1 MTKEAVKLCTDALLH
16 PFEGYHKKLPNGDCQ
31 SYPDPASPLGRGLV
45 TKAQAAQMT
54 PEQLLKAGH
63 PWTIGWGTTGPDIV
77 PGLVWTR
84 QQADERFEAM
94 LSKFIAGALSLSP
107 NLINEPPRR
116 LAAII
121 SFCYNCGLG
130 NYRIS
135 TLRKRVNESDW
146 ESAYHEIQKWN
157 KAQGIVLPG
166 LTRRR
171 LAEGNFLR

>member
-1 MTKEAVKLCTDALLH
+1 MKEAIELCTHALLH
-16 PFEGYHKKLPNGDCQ
+16 PFEGYHRRLPNGDCE
-31 SYPDPASPLGRGLV
+31 SYPDPASPLARGV
-45 TKAQAAQMT
+45 FTKLEVQQMT
-54 PEQLLKAGH
+54 PDQLLKAGH

-84 QQADERFEAM
+84 EQCDKRFENM
-94 LSKFIAGALSLSP
+94 LNKFVQGAITLSP
-107 NLINEPPRR
+107 DLVTEPPRR

-135 TLRKRVNESDW
+135 TLRRRVNEGDW
-146 ESAYHEIQKWN
+146 EDAYYQIQKWN
-157 KAQGIVLPG
+157 KAQGMVLPG

-171 LAEGNFLR
+171 LAEAQFLR

>member
-1 MTKEAVKLCTDALLH
+1 MIKEAVKLCTDALLH
-16 PFEGYHKKLPNGDCQ
+16 PFEGYHKKMSNGDCE

-45 TKAQAAQMT
+45 SKAQAAAMT

-84 QQADERFEAM
+84 QQADERFESL
-94 LSKFIAGALSLSP
+94 LSKFVAGALSLSP
-107 NLINEPPRR
+107 DLINEPPRR

-135 TLRKRVNESDW
+135 TLRKRVNQADW
-146 ESAYHEIQKWN
+146 QGAYEEIQKWN
-157 KAQGIVLPG
+157 KAQGIVLAG

-171 LAEGNFLR
+171 LAEGRFLL

>member
-1 MTKEAVKLCTDALLH
+1 MKAAVELCTKVLLH
-16 PFEGYHKKLPNGDCQ
+16 PFEGYHKRLPNGDCQ
-31 SYPDPASPLGRGLV
+31 SYPDPASPLARGKFS
-45 TKAQAAQMT
+45 KAEVAQMT

-63 PWTIGWGTTGPDIV
+63 PWTIGWGITGEDIV
-77 PGLVWTR
+77 PNLVWTR
-84 QQADERFEAM
+84 QQADERFENI
-94 LSKFIAGALSLSP
+94 LTKFVQGAIGLSP
-107 NLINEPPRR
+107 NLVNEPPRR

-135 TLRKRVNESDW
+135 TLRRRVNEGDW
-146 ESAYHEIQKWN
+146 DSAYHEIQKWN

-171 LAEGNFLR
+171 LAEANMLR

>member
-1 MTKEAVKLCTDALLH
+1 MIKEAVKLCTGVLLH
-16 PFEGYHKKLPNGDCQ
+16 PFEGYHKKLPNGDCE
-31 SYPDPASPLGRGLV
+31 SYPDPASPLGRGAV
-45 TKAQAAQMT
+45 SKFKVSQMST
-54 PEQLLKAGH
+54 EQLLKAGH
-63 PWTIGWGTTGPDIV
+63 PWTIGHGITGPDIV

-84 QQADERFEAM
+84 EQADERFES
-94 LSKFIAGALSLSP
+94 LLNKFVNGALTLSP

-130 NYRIS
+130 SYRIS
-135 TLRKRVNESDW
+135 TLRKRVNQGDW
-146 ESAYHEIQKWN
+146 DGAYEEIQKWN

-171 LAEGNFLR
+171 LAEGKFLL

>member
-1 MTKEAVKLCTDALLH
+1 MKAAVELSTKVLLH
-16 PFEGYHKKLPNGDCQ
+16 PFEGYHKRLANGDCE
-31 SYPDPASPLGRGLV
+31 SYPDPASPLARGSYS
-45 TKAQAAQMT
+45 KAQVAQMT

-63 PWTIGWGTTGPDIV
+63 PWTIGWGSTGPDIV

-84 QQADERFEAM
+84 SQADTRFENSIA
-94 LSKFIAGALSLSP
+94 KFVQGAISLSP
-107 NLINEPPRR
+107 GLISEPPRR

-135 TLRKRVNESDW
+135 TLRKRVNSGDWSD
-146 ESAYHEIQKWN
+146 AYHEIQKWN
-157 KAQGIVLPG
+157 KAQGIVLAG

-171 LAEGNFLR
+171 LAEAQMLL

>member
-1 MTKEAVKLCTDALLH
+1 MTQEAVKL
-16 PFEGYHKKLPNGDCQ
+16 YHKKLQNGDCE
-31 SYPDPASPLGRGLV
+31 SYPDPASPLARGKFSKV
-45 TKAQAAQMT
+45 EVANMT
-54 PEQLLKAGH
+54 PDQLLKAGH

-84 QQADERFEAM
+84 EQADRRFEAM
-94 LSKFIAGALSLSP
+94 LSKFVNGAISLSP
-107 NLINEPPRR
+107 NLLNEPPRR

-135 TLRKRVNESDW
+135 TLRKRVNQGDW
-146 ESAYHEIQKWN
+146 WGAYEEIQKWN
-157 KAQGIVLPG
+157 KAQGIVLNG

-171 LAEGNFLR
+171 LAEGKFLL

>member
-1 MTKEAVKLCTDALLH
+1 MTSQAVKLCTDALLH
-16 PFEGYHKKLPNGDCQ
+16 PFEGYHKKMSNGDCE

-45 TKAQAAQMT
+45 SKAQAATMT

-84 QQADERFEAM
+84 SQADERFEVM
-94 LSKFIAGALSLSP
+94 LSKFVAGALSLSP
-107 NLINEPPRR
+107 DLINEPPRR

-135 TLRKRVNESDW
+135 TLRKRVNQGDW
-146 ESAYHEIQKWN
+146 NGAYEEIQKWN
-157 KAQGIVLPG
+157 KAQGIVLNG

>member
-1 MTKEAVKLCTDALLH
+1 MKAAVELCTKVLLH
-16 PFEGYHKKLPNGDCQ
+16 PFEGYHKRLPNGDCQ
-31 SYPDPASPLGRGLV
+31 SYPDPASPLARGV
-45 TKAQAAQMT
+45 YSKAEVASMT
-54 PEQLLKAGH
+54 PDQLLKVGH

-77 PGLVWTR
+77 PNLVWTL
-84 QQADERFEAM
+84 QQADERFETM
-94 LSKFIAGALSLSP
+94 LTKFVQGAIGLSP
-107 NLINEPPRR
+107 DLVTEPPRR

-135 TLRKRVNESDW
+135 TLRKRVNERDW

-157 KAQGIVLPG
+157 KAQGIVLAG

-171 LAEGNFLR
+171 LAEGNMLR